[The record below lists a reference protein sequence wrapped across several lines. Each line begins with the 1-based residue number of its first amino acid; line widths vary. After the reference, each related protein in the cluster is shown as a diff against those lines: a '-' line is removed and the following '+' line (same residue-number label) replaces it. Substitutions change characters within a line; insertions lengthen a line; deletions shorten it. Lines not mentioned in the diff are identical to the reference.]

1 MTIRN
6 LIGLCLTAAGVL
18 MLILGGMVAVTQWR
32 TAGAAADAQTLARIM
47 GALSILSENGAL
59 ERGVTTLPLGSP
71 PAADAATLA
80 PIQQQRA
87 KTDAARTALDTIVKA
102 EDFVDKAR
110 IAAALPALAGKLDR
124 IRAAADAAMA
134 QPAAQRPADA
144 NKRFVTDM
152 FGIMADL
159 DGLIAGTERSLLAL
173 SPEAGHYAS
182 IAALGWS
189 YRDYAGRQAT
199 LFLQAVISGKPIPP
213 ETQRTIA
220 IAQGRIDD
228 IEDRLAAQL
237 ALEGTPASLRAA
249 AESARQGYK
258 VDFMAVRDKVA
269 QAGYGD
275 GAYPIDGAAWR
286 QSTSPKLQ
294 SILAIRDA
302 AIAEAERVADAQRSD
317 SRLTFV
323 LVVALLLGAA
333 AVLATIVRVIARRVT
348 LPLSKLTE
356 VVKIIAG
363 GDHDLAVPMSDR
375 PDEIGAMA
383 AAIAVLQE
391 NSKAADVLAAA
402 QESERATK
410 EQRRQVMEGVTHDF
424 ASSIDRVVTGFS
436 TSEASLRAAAN
447 SLTGSAATTA
457 AAATAVASAAEETSA
472 NVQTVAAAAEELHQ
486 SIDEISR
493 QMSSATDTSNAAVR
507 EAATTKQSVD
517 SLARA
522 ADRIGEVVG
531 LINGIAQQTNL
542 LALNAT
548 IEAARAGE
556 AGKGFAVVASEVKT
570 LATQTARAT
579 EDIQAQVAAIQTET
593 AKAVAA
599 IDGITSTIATMS
611 EITTGIA
618 SAVEEQGAATRE
630 IARNVQQAASGT
642 REVSSNIEGVR
653 QAAGETGAAAR
664 SVMGSSDSLAQEA
677 DSLRGTVDRFVST
690 VRAG

>member
-1 MTIRN
+1 MTIRS

-32 TAGAAADAQTLARIM
+32 AAGAAADAQTLARIM
-47 GALSILSENGAL
+47 GTLSSLSENAAL
-59 ERGVTTLPLGSP
+59 ERGITTLPLGSP
-71 PAADAATLA
+71 PAADAATMA
-80 PIQQQRA
+80 AIQQQRG
-87 KTDAARTALDTIVKA
+87 KTDAARTVLATIVEA
-102 EDFVDKAR
+102 EDFADKGR
-110 IAAALPALAGKLDR
+110 LVAALPALVAKLDR
-124 IRAAADAAMA
+124 IRAATDGALS
-134 QPAAQRPADA
+134 QPADQRPVDSG
-144 NKRFVTDM
+144 KRFVTDM
-152 FGIMADL
+152 FGVMADL
-159 DGLIAGTERSLLAL
+159 DTLIAGTERSLLTL

-182 IAALGWS
+182 IAALGWN

-199 LFLQAVISGKPIPP
+199 LFLQSIISGKPIPP
-213 ETQRTIA
+213 ETQRTISV
-220 IAQGRIDD
+220 AQGRIDD
-228 IEDRLAAQL
+228 IEDRLASQL
-237 ALEGTPASLRAA
+237 ALDGTPANLRNA
-249 AESARQGYK
+249 AETARQGYK

-269 QAGYGD
+269 LAGYGD

-286 QSTSPKLQ
+286 QATSPKLQ

-302 AIAEAERVADAQRSD
+302 AIAEAERVADDQRAD
-317 SRLTFV
+317 GRMTFA

-333 AVLATIVRVIARRVT
+333 AVLGTIVRVIARRVT
-348 LPLSKLTE
+348 LPLSKLTD

-363 GDHDLAVPMSDR
+363 GDHDVPVPMTER
-375 PDEIGAMA
+375 TDEIGAMA
-383 AAIAVLQE
+383 GAIAVLQE
-391 NSKAADVLAAA
+391 NSKAADVLAATQA
-402 QESERATK
+402 AERTAK
-410 EQRRQVMEGVTHDF
+410 EERRQVMEGVTREF

-436 TSEASLRAAAN
+436 TSEASLRTAAN

-493 QMSSATDTSNAAVR
+493 QMNSATETSDAAVR
-507 EAATTKQSVD
+507 EAAATKHSID
-517 SLARA
+517 SLAQA

-531 LINGIAQQTNL
+531 LISGIAQQTNL

-579 EDIQAQVAAIQTET
+579 DDIQAQVAAIQAET
-593 AKAVAA
+593 AKAVNA

-653 QAAGETGAAAR
+653 QAAGATGEAAR

>member
-1 MTIRN
+1 MTIRT
-6 LIGLCLTAAGVL
+6 LIGVCLAAAAVL
-18 MLILGGMVAVTQWR
+18 MFILGGMVAVTQWR

-47 GALSILSENGAL
+47 GALSSLSENGAL

-71 PAADAATLA
+71 PAADATTLA
-80 PIQQQRA
+80 SIQQQRA
-87 KTDAARTALDTIVKA
+87 KTDAARQALTRIVETESFAGKQ
-102 EDFVDKAR
+102 KL
-110 IAAALPALAGKLDR
+110 AAAVPALGATLDR

-134 QPAAQRPADA
+134 RPAADRPPDA

-152 FGIMADL
+152 FAVMAEL
-159 DGLIAGTERSLLAL
+159 DGLIAGTERSLLNL

-189 YRDYAGRQAT
+189 YRDYAGRQST
-199 LFLQAVISGKPIPP
+199 LFLQAIISGKPIPA
-213 ETQRTIA
+213 EAQRTIA
-220 IAQGRIDD
+220 VAQGRIDD
-228 IEDRLAAQL
+228 IEDRLTAQL
-237 ALEGTPASLRAA
+237 ALEGTPPSLRAA
-249 AESARQGYK
+249 AETAHQGYK
-258 VDFMAVRDKVA
+258 IDFVAVRDKVA
-269 QAGYGD
+269 QAGYAD

-286 QSTSPKLQ
+286 VATSPKLQ

-302 AIAEAERVADAQRSD
+302 AIAEAERVADEQRGA
-317 SRLTFV
+317 SRLTFG
-323 LVVALLLGAA
+323 LVVLLLAGAA
-333 AVLATIVRVIARRVT
+333 GVLGAIVVLIARRVT

-356 VVKIIAG
+356 VVKLIAD
-363 GDHDLAVPMSDR
+363 GDHDLAIPMTEKT
-375 PDEIGAMA
+375 DEIGAMA
-383 AAIAVLQE
+383 SAIAVLQE

-402 QESERATK
+402 QEQERAAK
-410 EQRRQVMEGVTHDF
+410 EERRQVMEGVTRDF

-436 TSEASLRAAAN
+436 TSEASLRTAAH

-457 AAATAVASAAEETSA
+457 AAATAVASAAEQTSA

-493 QMSSATDTSNAAVR
+493 QMTSATETSNAAVR
-507 EAATTKQSVD
+507 EAAVTKASID
-517 SLARA
+517 SLVHA

-579 EDIQAQVAAIQTET
+579 DDIQAQVAAIQSET

-599 IDGITSTIATMS
+599 IESITATISVMS

-653 QAAGETGAAAR
+653 QAAGATGEAAR
-664 SVMGSSDSLAQEA
+664 SVLGSSDGLAQEA

>member
-1 MTIRN
+1 MTIRT
-6 LIGLCLTAAGVL
+6 LIGVCLAAAAIL

-32 TAGAAADAQTLARIM
+32 TAGAAVDAQTLARIM
-47 GALSILSENGAL
+47 GALSSLSENAAL
-59 ERGVTTLPLGSP
+59 ERGITTLPLGSP
-71 PAADAATLA
+71 PVADAATLA

-87 KTDAARTALDTIVKA
+87 KTDTALAALAAIVKGESFA
-102 EDFVDKAR
+102 DKPKLG
-110 IAAALPALAGKLDR
+110 AALPSISSSLDR
-124 IRAAADAAMA
+124 IRTAADAAMA
-134 QPAAQRPADA
+134 RPETDRPADA
-144 NKRFVTDM
+144 GKRFVSDM
-152 FGIMADL
+152 FAVMANL
-159 DGLIAGTERSLLAL
+159 DGLIAGTERSLLNL

-199 LFLQAVISGKPIPP
+199 LFLQSVISGKPIPA
-213 ETQRTIA
+213 ETQRA
-220 IAQGRIDD
+220 ISVAQGRIDD
-228 IEDRLAAQL
+228 IEDRLNSQL
-237 ALEGTPASLRAA
+237 ALEGTPASLRTA
-249 AESARQGYK
+249 AEAAHQGYK
-258 VDFMAVRDKVA
+258 VDFVAVRDKVA
-269 QAGYGD
+269 AAGYGD
-275 GAYPIDGAAWR
+275 GNYPIDGAAWR
-286 QSTSPKLQ
+286 VQTSPKLQ
-294 SILAIRDA
+294 TILAIRDA
-302 AIAEAERVADAQRSD
+302 AIAEAERVADDQHSS
-317 SRLTFV
+317 SRLTFG
-323 LVVALLLGAA
+323 LVVLLLLGAA
-333 AVLATIVRVIARRVT
+333 GVLGAIVVLIARRVT
-348 LPLSKLTE
+348 LPLSKLTD
-356 VVKIIAG
+356 VVKLIAG
-363 GDHDLAVPMSDR
+363 GDHDLAVPMTEKT
-375 PDEIGAMA
+375 DEIGAMA
-383 AAIAVLQE
+383 SAIAVLQE

-402 QESERATK
+402 QEQEREAK
-410 EQRRQVMEGVTHDF
+410 EQRRQVMEGVTRDF

-436 TSEASLRAAAN
+436 TSEASLRTAAH

-493 QMSSATDTSNAAVR
+493 QMTSATLTSNAAVR
-507 EAATTKQSVD
+507 EAAATKTSID
-517 SLARA
+517 SLAHA

-579 EDIQAQVAAIQTET
+579 DDIQAQVAAIQAET
-593 AKAVAA
+593 AKAVNA
-599 IDGITSTIATMS
+599 IDGITNTIAAMS

-653 QAAGETGAAAR
+653 QAAGATGEAAR
-664 SVMGSSDSLAQEA
+664 SVLGSSDGLAQEA
-677 DSLRGTVDRFVST
+677 DSLRGTVDRFVTT